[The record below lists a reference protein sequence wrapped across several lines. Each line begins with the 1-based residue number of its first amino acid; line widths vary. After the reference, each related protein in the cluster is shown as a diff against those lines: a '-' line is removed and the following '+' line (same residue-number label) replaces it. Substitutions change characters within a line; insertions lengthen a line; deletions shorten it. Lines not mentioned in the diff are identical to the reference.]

1 MAKVPDVRLP
11 AVSRIA
17 LFGRAGSGKTTWAR
31 WYLARSPLRS
41 IVIDSKHDPG
51 FDRWLPS
58 DRLLKMDEIES
69 GWTTR
74 RCVVV
79 RPSPH
84 QSEAAILDSYLLDI
98 HDAFENVLV
107 HIDEGYQ
114 VATGATAGPGLTG
127 LMTRGRVRGQ
137 SVIVGSQR
145 PAWLP
150 RFVFSEANAFCTMA
164 LTLAPDRERVFEF
177 TGKPAVLDRLPD
189 REWLWYDVASDRLTR
204 FRAVVLRESRRELAD
219 AAG

>member
-1 MAKVPDVRLP
+1 MPKVPEVLLP
-11 AVSRIA
+11 AGSRIA

-41 IVIDSKHDPG
+41 IVLDSKHDPG

-58 DRLLKMDEIES
+58 DRLLKMDEIEQ
-69 GWTTR
+69 GWTMR

-84 QSEAAILDSYLLDI
+84 QSDPAILDSYLLDI

-107 HIDEGYQ
+107 HVDEGYQ

-150 RFVFSEANAFCTMA
+150 RFVFSEANAFCVMA
-164 LTLAPDRERVFEF
+164 LTLSPDRARVYEF
-177 TGKPAVLDRLPD
+177 TGKSAVLNRLPD
-189 REWLWYDVASDRLTR
+189 REWLWYDVARDRLTR
-204 FRAVVLRESRRELAD
+204 FRAILLKDANRETV
-219 AAG
+219 G